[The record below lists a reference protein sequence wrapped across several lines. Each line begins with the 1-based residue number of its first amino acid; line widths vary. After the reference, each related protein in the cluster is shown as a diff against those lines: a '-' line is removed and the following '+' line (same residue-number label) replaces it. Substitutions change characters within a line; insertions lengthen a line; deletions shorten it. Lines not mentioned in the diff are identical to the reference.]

1 MAMNLHSTIW
11 EILDRQWFASTSGR
25 KKLKLHQMSMKMPEN
40 VVEAPEKIHP
50 TFFDRFTKLGAD
62 ALKEQMLTQYI
73 LERKTSK
80 REMPRTHTAAAFFHC
95 SRWVRLQ
102 VCRRGFPLL
111 AEFPASCLRGLLHAG
126 LPPAPA
132 PCAAFAAAPS
142 WLSFL
147 QRCRFSFFFLDGG
160 DSHCLKYSNSAGLPA
175 AALQGCALL
184 RTCGY

>member
-62 ALKEQMLTQYI
+62 ALKKQMLTQYI

-102 VCRRGFPLL
+102 VCRRGLPLL

-147 QRCRFSFFFLDGG
+147 QRCRFSFFFFGWRRFPL
-160 DSHCLKYSNSAGLPA
+160 LKIL
-175 AALQGCALL
+175 
-184 RTCGY
+184 

>member
-1 MAMNLHSTIW
+1 MVCKHIRSQKIEA
-11 EILDRQWFASTSGR
+11 ASNVDEDAGKCGGSPR
-25 KKLKLHQMSMKMPEN
+25 KNKSN
-40 VVEAPEKIHP
+40 I
-50 TFFDRFTKLGAD
+50 FDRFTKLGAD
-62 ALKEQMLTQYI
+62 ALKKQMLTQYI

-147 QRCRFSFFFLDGG
+147 QRCRFSFFLFWT
-160 DSHCLKYSNSAGLPA
+160 AEIPA
-175 AALQGCALL
+175 A
-184 RTCGY
+184 